1 MTVLLLLLLL
11 SDEHA
16 LTQLHIYLVVI
27 IIIVIL
33 TFEIQDIWRPQGWS
47 CRDMGQHGTNPG
59 RMATLQT
66 TCKHNASGS
75 TGLKSSGCADKC

>member
-1 MTVLLLLLLL
+1 MIVLLLLLLL

-16 LTQLHIYLVVI
+16 LTQLHIYLVI
-27 IIIVIL
+27 IIFVIL